1 MKMTSQKER
10 FPSFATI
17 ISALGILLY
26 CIGFLRVE
34 LELYNQKERLNALE
48 NSPETGPPSS
58 DPNIVKVIRDACG
71 LYTVCFSCFTQHLK
85 FKCCVK
91 LLRKTVT

>member
-1 MKMTSQKER
+1 MKMTSQKQR

-34 LELYNQKERLNALE
+34 LELYNQKKRLNVLE
-48 NSPETGPPSS
+48 NNPETGPPSS
-58 DPNIVKVIRDACG
+58 DSNIVKVIRDARG
-71 LYTVCFSCFTQHLK
+71 MYPVCFSCFTQHLN
-85 FKCCVK
+85 FKCA
-91 LLRKTVT
+91 

>member
-1 MKMTSQKER
+1 MKMTPQKQR

-34 LELYNQKERLNALE
+34 LELYNQKKRLNALE
-48 NSPETGPPSS
+48 NNPETGPPSS
-58 DPNIVKVIRDACG
+58 DLNILKVIRDAHG
-71 LYTVCFSCFTQHLK
+71 MYTVCFSCFTQHLN
-85 FKCCVK
+85 FNCCVK
-91 LLRKTVT
+91 LRHKF